1 MDAAA
6 GHCLFDTDFGRAGL
20 AWSDRGLTAVQLPE
34 SSDAQTVER
43 LRRHGPARLPPPSV
57 AAAIEQLQRHLAH
70 GREDLTG
77 IALDLRAVPP
87 FYEKVYERVR
97 KVAPGEVVSYGE
109 LARDLGSP
117 ALSRAVG
124 QAMAKNPF
132 LLVVPCHRVTAAGG
146 AAGGFSA
153 HGGLRTKARLL
164 AREGASL
171 TAELRSLVVRIGDP
185 SFDSAAAVAALSE
198 RDPVLGALIA
208 KVGAFGLTRAVAT
221 STYDSL
227 ARAVVYQQLTGKAA
241 ATIFARVAALGDGE
255 ACPQPILLLALSD
268 AALRGAGLSAAKVA
282 ALRDL
287 ATKTL
292 AGEVP
297 SLAEMDSMDDE
308 DIIARLTAVR
318 GIGRWSA
325 EMLLMFTL
333 GRPDVLP
340 VGDYGVRNG
349 VRFAYG
355 LRELPSPETV
365 ARRGARW
372 KPWRTIASWYLWRA
386 VDLFRGSI
394 TTGVAPEEPGIP

>member
-1 MDAAA
+1 MDDAV

-20 AWSDRGLTAVQLPE
+20 AWSDRGLTAVQLPG
-34 SSDAQTVER
+34 SSEAQTVER
-43 LRRHGPARLPPPSV
+43 LRPRGPARPPPPTV
-57 AAAIEQLQRHLAH
+57 AAAIAQLQRHLAH

-87 FYEKVYERVR
+87 FYEKVYARVR
-97 KVAPGEVVSYGE
+97 QVSPGKVVSYGE
-109 LARDLGSP
+109 LARELGSP
-117 ALSRAVG
+117 TLSRAVG

-132 LLVVPCHRVTAAGG
+132 LVVVPCHRVTAAGG
-146 AAGGFSA
+146 ASGGFSA

-164 AREGASL
+164 AREGAPL
-171 TAELRSLVVRIGDP
+171 TDELRALAVRIGDP
-185 SFDSAAAVAALSE
+185 GFDPAAAVAALSA

-208 KVGAFGLTRAVAT
+208 KVGAFGLTRAAAT
-221 STYDSL
+221 STYESL

-241 ATIFARVAALGDGE
+241 ATIFARVAALGGSE
-255 ACPQPILLLALSD
+255 ACPEPTALLALPD

-287 ATKTL
+287 AAKTL

-297 SLAEMDSMDDE
+297 SLAEMAAMDDE
-308 DIIARLTAVR
+308 EIITRLTAVR

-355 LRELPSPETV
+355 LRELPSPEAV

-386 VDLFRGSI
+386 VDLFRGGL
-394 TTGVAPEEPGIP
+394 TAGAAPEAPGVT